1 MHNNCEDALGSLNL
15 QKSPKKMNPIKLS
28 LIGLSLI
35 FCSTTFAQ
43 NVAINTTG
51 AVANSSAILD
61 VSSTNTGLL
70 VPRLSLTMT
79 TAAAPVT
86 APATSLLV
94 YNTATVADVTPGY
107 YYWNGVMWVRLDS
120 NENDWLLNGNA
131 GTNDPAVPGTYGT
144 SLIGANENWMG
155 TSDGN
160 DVVIG
165 TNNIERLRI
174 KQTTGNVGIGTANPL
189 QKMHIV
195 GNLRF
200 DGALMPAGNAGTTG
214 QVLVSQG
221 AGVAPVWQSVGTLIT
236 NYKVSAVR
244 TLITT
249 STFTQITG
257 LSQTITLTSNA
268 QVMVST
274 YGSLET
280 TSSINGGSGTIV
292 QVFNNGVA
300 IADMFQTTDVNDAAG
315 WTGTIAHWTMT
326 NTITLTPGSYTFTV
340 RARKY
345 AFDNFYAGG
354 NTTAPN
360 PNEGALIITVFPQ

>member
-1 MHNNCEDALGSLNL
+1 
-15 QKSPKKMNPIKLS
+15 MNPQKITLLAGLLLS
-28 LIGLSLI
+28 
-35 FCSTTFAQ
+35 CTFSFSQ

-51 AVANSSAILD
+51 AVANASAMLD
-61 VSSTNTGLL
+61 ISSTNSGLL
-70 VPRLSLTMT
+70 VPRVALTMT
-79 TAAAPVT
+79 TAAGPVAT
-86 APATSLLV
+86 PATSLLV
-94 YNTATVADVTPGY
+94 YNTATVADVTPGF
-107 YYWNGVMWVRLDS
+107 YYWGGAAWIRLDS
-120 NENDWLLNGNA
+120 QQNDWMLNGNV

-144 SLIGANENWMG
+144 STIAINENWMG
-155 TSDGN
+155 TTDGN

-221 AGVAPVWQSVGTLIT
+221 AGTAPVWQSVGALIT
-236 NYKVSAVR
+236 NYKVSATR

-249 STFTQITG
+249 TTFTQITG
-257 LSQTITLTSNA
+257 LSQTIVLTTNA
-268 QVMVST
+268 QVMLST

-280 TSSINGGSGTIV
+280 TSSPNGGSGTIV

-300 IADMFQTTDVNDAAG
+300 IADMFQTTDVNDGAG
-315 WTGTIAHWTMT
+315 WTGTIAHWSMT

-354 NTTAPN
+354 NTTAPS
-360 PNEGALIITVFPQ
+360 PNEGDLIITVFPQ

>member
-1 MHNNCEDALGSLNL
+1 MH
-15 QKSPKKMNPIKLS
+15 PTKLS
-28 LIGLSLI
+28 LFLLPMFLCTSI
-35 FCSTTFAQ
+35 CAQ

-51 AVANSSAILD
+51 AVANTSAMLD
-61 VSSTNTGLL
+61 ISSTNTGLL
-70 VPRLSLTMT
+70 VPRVALTMT
-79 TAAAPVT
+79 TASAPVA

-94 YNTATVADVTPGY
+94 YNTATAADVTPGY
-107 YYWNGVMWVRLDS
+107 YYWGGSAWIRFDTNS
-120 NENDWLLNGNA
+120 NDWLLNGNT
-131 GTNDPAVPGTYGT
+131 GINDPAAPVTYGT
-144 SLIGANENWMG
+144 STLGATENWIG
-155 TSDGN
+155 TIDAN

-165 TNNIERLRI
+165 TDNIERLRI
-174 KQTTGNVGIGTANPL
+174 KQTTGNVGVGTANPL

-221 AGVAPVWQSVGTLIT
+221 AGTPPVWQSLGNLIS
-236 NYKVSAVR
+236 NYKVSATR
-244 TLITT
+244 TLINST
-249 STFTQITG
+249 SFIQITG
-257 LSQTITLTSNA
+257 LTQTVVLTSNA
-268 QVMVST
+268 QVMIST

-280 TSSINGGSGTIV
+280 TSTLNGGSGTIV

-300 IADMFQTTDVNDAAG
+300 IPDMFQTTDVNDGAG
-315 WTGTIAHWTMT
+315 FTGTIAHWTMT
-326 NTITLTPGSYTFTV
+326 NMLTLTPGSYTFTV